1 MATVVND
8 RDVLLLGTSQR
19 NVNSQDA
26 TILITSDSPTFHV
39 SATGTTTPS
48 YITVTAH
55 LLNIVGTASFT
66 AAGATITDNGNN
78 TATVAW
84 DGMTGSSAVVT
95 ASITVNGST
104 FNASTTLTK
113 VVDGSAGQA
122 GASANWVE
130 ISTLGGQ
137 VFSRTTSTATFA
149 PTSIA
154 LNATPYGNNATA
166 YQWQYWDGSTW
177 VDITGETSATHYVNS
192 GDFTASRNYRVQ
204 ATINGNVYLDEM
216 TLVQVT
222 GGTNSISGF
231 LTNQSIALAADSEG
245 NVGSFASATGTFKV
259 YDGTTEKTGTAV
271 TYSVVTQTNCTASI
285 ASTGVYN
292 ITAMT
297 ADTAS
302 VVLQAVYNGVT
313 IPQTVTLAKSKTGT
327 AGVPANQYAVTY
339 LYQWSSSTPAS
350 PTGSSNYNWS
360 TGANTGYVT
369 NDGWSM
375 SVPTNPGT
383 PNLKLYVAIAQV
395 VASSGTT
402 SSTVSYSSAS
412 VQAWTQN
419 GGTGPQGASGV
430 QAATATVFQWA
441 VSIPAGPSG
450 TSTYTWSGGAIGTVP
465 SGWSTTAGTSPSAGM
480 TLWAAKVYITDSAT
494 VTQTSF
500 NWTSASISA
509 VGYAGT
515 TGAQGASYV
524 TAYCASATATTNTA
538 PDQTTGKT
546 SIPATNDG
554 GITGTWSSTVPSL
567 TSGQYLYQTD
577 GIYDPTTDK
586 VTWSIPYWSSLKVG
600 SLSAITT
607 DTGTL
612 NVSGTISS
620 ANGNFTVDN
629 NGGVTMKSATIQDG
643 SGNIILQAG
652 VALGSQTSQVS
663 TAINSAAL
671 SSFSPYSTWDF
682 TGSIQGWAAVN
693 GATLTANTDS
703 ITITSTNVD
712 PILESPGSLGFSG
725 SKYDKV
731 RVRIRRLAGSG
742 WDGSLYFDKPGG
754 VGEGTL
760 GRGFLAN
767 PNLGSN
773 VWTTLEWDLSTV
785 TGWTSNTID
794 HIRLDFGSTAQDVF
808 EIDWVS
814 IGRYGVGSDE
824 LSSAAATAQADADAA
839 NAAIAAISSDS
850 VLSKAEKP
858 QMMIDVTAISD
869 EKPGLVTQC
878 GALGVDSGPYQT
890 AYNALSD
897 YLGSLSP
904 AWNDTTQDTSI
915 DGVTFR
921 TKFTDYYTAKQ
932 GLVNDIASKASTM
945 ASGVTLSASGVLQG
959 AGGGQVTLPGMGHN
973 VYRVITVG
981 NSFSGTLPAN
991 VGLYING
998 VLQQGTF
1005 IGRSYTVIVLDRGTG
1020 NIVSATNYDVYGV
1033 GQVGGLTAANMAADL
1048 NALTSDKIVLVVSYD
1063 EPYAHRL
1070 DSGLD
1075 TAMYRCGASRA
1086 VYGSPSF
1093 KIRSAYVLVGI
1104 PGCGEGNGAEAYQGS
1119 IDSDPNAWVDIGF
1132 GIVNGILT
1140 GVSVNYRPRTLAD
1153 YSYTGDLN
1161 ATYGSTWTAVTGAGK
1176 PADNAT
1182 VGATLGTDVNGQIT
1196 SSNSSTLVGT
1206 AAIQSVHISDLRT
1219 TNYAEDGA
1227 GNPTAGAKMA
1237 SSGTAL
1243 KVAPNSFQVGTL
1255 VLSDYW
1261 FRLIQGMDG
1270 SVSTGRVI
1278 WRGNNDATT
1287 RGGAPNIACLSI
1299 TPQASISFYDSVNQ
1313 VFYDF
1318 VYHRYILTPTSYS
1331 GSTDN
1336 LDAMQQIHVQFFYN
1350 TTDTAPFAEIYQ
1362 PCPSRTYD
1370 GASGIAKGGW
1380 HWSWRTGAGQNPG
1393 NTTLSNNNQFVYARY
1408 LRVRIG
1414 NSYGWSATQDFA
1426 PGVNTSTALTT
1437 TTITGVAGS
1446 SGGGSGSQGGA
1457 CPAPWVKV
1465 RLLSGRDVNASDLH
1479 NGAFLAAVNDST
1491 MEALPKGGIVRDLAM
1506 IWAQRYRVKLTD
1518 GSVTEW
1524 SENHRFAT
1532 VDRGWVAVQNLR
1544 GGDQIMGMRECVVDG
1559 VLAVGEGQVVS
1570 FRVEGAGTYFAGGM
1584 LCHNTKTSYL

>member
-1 MATVVND
+1 
-8 RDVLLLGTSQR
+8 
-19 NVNSQDA
+19 
-26 TILITSDSPTFHV
+26 
-39 SATGTTTPS
+39 
-48 YITVTAH
+48 
-55 LLNIVGTASFT
+55 
-66 AAGATITDNGNN
+66 
-78 TATVAW
+78 
-84 DGMTGSSAVVT
+84 
-95 ASITVNGST
+95 
-104 FNASTTLTK
+104 

-231 LTNQSIALAADSEG
+231 LTNQSITLAADSEG

-313 IPQTVTLAKSKTGT
+313 IPQTVTLAKSKTGA
-327 AGVPANQYAVTY
+327 AGTPANQYAVTY

-500 NWTSASISA
+500 NWTSAAISA

-515 TGAQGASYV
+515 NGANGGSGAQGSSYV

-546 SIPATNDG
+546 SLPATNDG

-973 VYRVITVG
+973 TYRVITIG
-981 NSFSGTLPAN
+981 NSCTATLPAAI
-991 VGLYING
+991 GLYING
-998 VLQQGTF
+998 VLQGG
-1005 IGRSYTVIVLDRGTG
+1005 INISRSYTVVVLNRSTG
-1020 NIVSATNYDVYGV
+1020 NIISATNYDVYGV
-1033 GQVGGLTAANMAADL
+1033 GETNGKTAATMASDL
-1048 NALTSDKIVLVVSYD
+1048 NALTSDKIILVISYD

-1093 KIRSAYVLVGI
+1093 KSRSAYVLVGI

-1119 IDSDPNAWVDIGF
+1119 VDSDPNAWVDIGF
-1132 GIVNGILT
+1132 GIVNGTLT

-1161 ATYGSTWTAVTGAGK
+1161 AT
-1176 PADNAT
+1176 N
-1182 VGATLGTDVNGQIT
+1182 GATIGTNVSGQIT

-1206 AAIQSVHISDLRT
+1206 GAINSVHISDLRT
-1219 TNYAEDGA
+1219 TNYAEDGS
-1227 GNPTAGAKMA
+1227 GNPTAGGKLA
-1237 SSGTAL
+1237 STGTAF
-1243 KVAPNSFQVGTL
+1243 KVASNSMQVGTL

-1261 FRLIQGMDG
+1261 FRLVQGVDG
-1270 SVSTGRVI
+1270 SVSSNRII

-1287 RGGAPNIACLSI
+1287 RGGAPDINCLSI
-1299 TPQASISFYDSVNQ
+1299 IPKMSIVQYYTSDTTQTNVGGLPGSGSGMHT
-1313 VFYDF
+1313 VFYGF
-1318 VYHRYILTPTSYS
+1318 TLTPTSYS
-1331 GSTDN
+1331 SNTDN
-1336 LDAMQQIHVQFFYN
+1336 LDAMQQIHVQFFAKPN
-1350 TTDTAPFAEIYQ
+1350 DTSPFMEIYQ
-1362 PCPSRTYD
+1362 SCPSRTYSGTTGAD
-1370 GASGIAKGGW
+1370 GAVQGSFAASFLFSGNALWYSPTPASANPNLSGTSPNILHGSVGSGG
-1380 HWSWRTGAGQNPG
+1380 TYG
-1393 NTTLSNNNQFVYARY
+1393 VYCGF
-1408 LRVRIG
+1408 LRVRAA
-1414 NSYGWSATQDFA
+1414 NTYGWSATKDFG
-1426 PGVNTSTALTT
+1426 PTTSTTGASTSSTSTT
-1437 TTITGVAGS
+1437 YKNNIACPAGTITGVAGS
-1446 SGGGSGSQGGA
+1446 SGGGSGASGGA

-1465 RLLSGRDVNASDLH
+1465 KLLNGKEINASDLH
-1479 NGAFLAAVNDST
+1479 NGAKLAAVNDNN
-1491 MEALPKGGIVRDLAM
+1491 MQHLPQGGTVRDVTT
-1506 IWAQRYRVKLTD
+1506 IWAQRYRVKLTN
-1518 GSVTEW
+1518 GETTEW
-1524 SENHRFAT
+1524 SENHRFA
-1532 VDRGWVAVQNLR
+1532 VAERGWVTVQNLR
-1544 GGDQIMGMRECVVDG
+1544 GGDKILGLQESVVES

-1570 FRVEGAGTYFAGGM
+1570 FRVEGAGTYFAGGL
-1584 LCHNTKTSYL
+1584 LCHNTKASF